1 MTDISMLKN
10 KQRLS
15 FKYDGKDF
23 ISHDPRITESS
34 NSNTFTTEY
43 ILSDGLKIT
52 NTATFFPEY
61 DAVEWLSW
69 FENTGSEDSKIISE
83 LWDCNVDMPFPH
95 QASPIYSAYIPKEDD
110 KTLIHY
116 APGSTWNPLEFCEKT
131 MDLYVGRENKFVS
144 AGGRPANIYV
154 PMFNAS
160 YKNQGV
166 VVGIGWSGQ
175 WLCSFGRTENELNFK
190 SGIENLNFKLL
201 PGEKI
206 RTSSVTLM
214 AYDGDFLDG
223 QNKWRRLLKK
233 HFSLIGKPGRD
244 EYAPLCGGLWG
255 GMTSDAAVKRINFM
269 KEKGLPFE
277 YVWMDAG
284 WYGTF
289 TEESPDEFIGSW
301 SNYTGDWRVNPTHHP
316 DGLLNVSKAIEDA
329 GMKYLL
335 WVEPER
341 VNEDT
346 PITKEHP
353 EYLRSK
359 DQWGRSLLD
368 LGNEEAWQ
376 YCFDTV
382 ADLIER
388 LNIGCYRQDF
398 NFDPL
403 EFWRDGEADDRQGI
417 NEIKYVMG
425 FYKFW
430 DALLEKFPNLI
441 IDNCAS
447 GGRRIDIETIR
458 RSVPLWRSDLACA
471 ADYDPDGV
479 QSQTIGFS
487 TWIPYSGTGTGR
499 IVNDIYRFRSAYT
512 NGINVQ
518 ALWSDRDALLTDEE
532 CEWLKN
538 ACEEFLKIRL
548 YLSCDRYPLTIPSA
562 NKDVWD
568 GIEYFDPDTNG
579 GIVQIFRRSESPYI
593 FSCFKLRGLDNN
605 TVYTIT
611 DADTNETISAT
622 GKELSEDGFG
632 VSIPE
637 PRTAKLYYIKAE

>member
-1 MTDISMLKN
+1 MTDISVIKN
-10 KQRLS
+10 AQRFS
-15 FKYDGKDF
+15 FKYDGEDLNKQN
-23 ISHDPRITESS
+23 PKT
-34 NSNTFTTEY
+34 NTTVSENTYTTEY
-43 ILSDGLKIT
+43 LFPDGLKVT
-52 NTATFFPEY
+52 NTATFFPEF
-61 DAVEWLSW
+61 DAVEYLSW
-69 FENTGSEDSKIISE
+69 FENTGDEPTKIISE
-83 LWDCNVDMPFPH
+83 VWDSDISLPFPH
-95 QASPIYSAYIPKEDD
+95 QEPYKHSAYIPIEENR
-110 KTLIHY
+110 TQIHH

-131 MDLYVGRENKFVS
+131 VCLDVGRENRFVS
-144 AGGRPANIYV
+144 SGGRPANVYV

-166 VVGIGWSGQ
+166 VVGIGWSGV
-175 WLCSFGRTENELNFK
+175 WRCTFGRTEDELLVK
-190 SGIENLNFKLL
+190 SGIERLNFKLL
-201 PGEKI
+201 PGERI
-206 RTSSVTLM
+206 RTSSTTVM

-255 GMTSDAAVKRINFM
+255 GMTSEAAVERINFM

-301 SNYTGDWRVNPTHHP
+301 SNYTGDWRINPTHHP
-316 DGLLNVSKAIEDA
+316 DGLLDVSRAIQDA

-335 WVEPER
+335 WIEPER
-341 VNEDT
+341 VNEGT
-346 PITKEHP
+346 PIVDEHP
-353 EYLRSK
+353 EYLRGR
-359 DQWGRSLLD
+359 DQWGRRLLD

-382 ADLIER
+382 AGLIEK

-398 NFDPL
+398 NFDPD
-403 EFWRDGEADDRQGI
+403 EFWREGEAEDRQGI

-430 DALLEKFPNLI
+430 DALLERFPNLI

-458 RSVPLWRSDLACA
+458 RSVPLWRSDLACS

-499 IVNDIYRFRSAYT
+499 IVNDMYRFRSAYT

-518 ALWSDRDALLTDEE
+518 ALWSARDQLLTDDE
-532 CEWLKN
+532 CEWLKK
-538 ACEEFLKIRL
+538 ACEEFLNIRP
-548 YLSCDRYPLTIPSA
+548 YLSCDRYPLTLPSA

-568 GIEYFDPDTNG
+568 GIEYFDPGSDS
-579 GIVQIFRRSESPYI
+579 GIMQIFRRSESPYI
-593 FSCFKLRGLDNN
+593 FSCFKPRGLDADK
-605 TVYTIT
+605 VYTIT
-611 DADTNETISAT
+611 DADTDEAISVS
-622 GKELSEDGFG
+622 GKELMEDGFG
-632 VSIPE
+632 VTIPE